1 MRHTLPFADH
11 PEAQLPG
18 CPREQYPPCWVS
30 ACSRGDTTL
39 DGGFRRM
46 TLLVTE
52 NASLTVWISS
62 WPWPWDS
69 SLFPKRNRSKELCSQ
84 PTFIICTFKEE
95 TPSGLQDIFTQ
106 SQHTE
111 AAQTAT
117 PHSPAGLGG
126 HYHVNGVHP
135 NSHDVNDSLP
145 CLRVGQA
152 EDAQGLQAGGIAV
165 TQTQA
170 SVTRSTCGILPHCT

>member
-1 MRHTLPFADH
+1 MRHTVPFADH
-11 PEAQLPG
+11 SEAQL
-18 CPREQYPPCWVS
+18 PREQYPPCWVS

-39 DGGFRRM
+39 DGGFSRM

-62 WPWPWDS
+62 CPWPWDS
-69 SLFPKRNRSKELCSQ
+69 SLLPKRNQGKELRSK
-84 PTFIICTFKEE
+84 PTINYLHSIQRGNPPE
-95 TPSGLQDIFTQ
+95 LQDIFTQ
-106 SQHTE
+106 K

-117 PHSPAGLGG
+117 AHSPAGLGG

-165 TQTQA
+165 TKTQY
-170 SVTRSTCGILPHCT
+170 SVTRSTCGILPHSLRK